1 MKCPNFIEIRLK
13 YENHSFSA
21 QYGLVNS
28 QVLISFPVIDTDEK
42 AQQICK
48 KLSVSRGQE
57 IVVQINDIPMCGK
70 IATCSFTWNEQK
82 NAFRDFNI
90 IFYNKF
96 VIVE

>member
-1 MKCPNFIEIRLK
+1 MKCPNFIEIHLE
-13 YENHSFSA
+13 YENHRFSA
-21 QYGLVNS
+21 QYGLVNG
-28 QVLISFPVIDTDEK
+28 QVLISFPVMDTDKK

-48 KLSVSRGQE
+48 ELSVSRGQE
-57 IVVQINDIPMCGK
+57 IVVKINDIPMCGK

>member
-48 KLSVSRGQE
+48 KLSVSREQE
-57 IVVQINDIPMCGK
+57 IVVRSAVLHRTKSLPCVKGGGMAK
-70 IATCSFTWNEQK
+70 P
-82 NAFRDFNI
+82 
-90 IFYNKF
+90 
-96 VIVE
+96 